1 MDKWRKQESD
11 SRDSGSDG
19 FDFDDD
25 QEITESNEN
34 ISAQKAKP
42 TITASGFNVDS
53 FIQKL
58 LSKKVRNAGILTD
71 VTEEMIS
78 ELIDKARDLFTSQPV
93 FLELTAPV
101 KIVSDIHGQYQ
112 DLLRFLDLAR
122 HPPYSNYL
130 FLGDYV
136 DRGKQSI
143 ESICLLFAYKIKFPE
158 SVFLL
163 RGNHECESITKIYG
177 FYDEC
182 QKRFSISLWKK
193 FVTAFNMLPVAAL
206 IEDKVLCMHGGL
218 SRDMNNLNEIKGISR
233 PAKVPETGIL
243 CDLLW
248 SDPSP
253 LSSSELFNIK
263 KGEWGDNDRGVSFIF
278 SETVVKRA
286 VEQYNIDLIVRGHQ
300 VMEDGYQFFA
310 DRKLITIFSAP
321 CYCGEF
327 DNNAAMLSVD

>member
-1 MDKWRKQESD
+1 MNSKWNQNKDSDESSID
-11 SRDSGSDG
+11 S
-19 FDFDDD
+19 DF
-25 QEITESNEN
+25 E
-34 ISAQKAKP
+34 KP
-42 TITASGFNVDS
+42 ANPNFNVDQLIS
-53 FIQKL
+53 QL
-58 LSKKVRNAGILTD
+58 LSPKVRNAGILNDLSEGT
-71 VTEEMIS
+71 II
-78 ELIDKARDLFTSQPV
+78 ELIDRARDIFTAQPV

-101 KIVSDIHGQYQ
+101 KIVSDIHGQYK

-143 ESICLLFAYKIKFPE
+143 ESICLLFAYKIKYPE

-163 RGNHECESITKIYG
+163 RGNHECENITKIYG
-177 FYDEC
+177 FYEEC
-182 QKRFSISLWKK
+182 QKRYNISLWKK
-193 FVTAFNMLPVAAL
+193 FVSAFNMLPVAAL
-206 IEDKVLCMHGGL
+206 IDDKILCMHGGL
-218 SRDMNNLNEIKGISR
+218 SKDMNNLDEIKCIQR
-233 PAKVPETGIL
+233 PAKIPETGIL

-253 LSSSELFNIK
+253 LSSPELFNIK
-263 KGEWGDNDRGVSFIF
+263 KNEWGDNDRGVSFIF
-278 SETVVKRA
+278 SENVVKRL
-286 VEQYNIDLIVRGHQ
+286 VDKYKIDLIVRGHQ

-327 DNNAAMLSVD
+327 DNNAAMLSVDENMKCDLL